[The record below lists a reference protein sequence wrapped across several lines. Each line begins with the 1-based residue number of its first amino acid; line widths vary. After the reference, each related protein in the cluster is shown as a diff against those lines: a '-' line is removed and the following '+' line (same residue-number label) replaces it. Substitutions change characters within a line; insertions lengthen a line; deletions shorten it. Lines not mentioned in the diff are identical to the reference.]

1 MHNAECWSSMPIC
14 IRLMTMCLVFA
25 VRDIVECHSIGCEQ
39 RFETRLCTPQMY
51 NCPHVTKDTPL
62 KITFNCGPSHFCVI
76 FHVVEKACI
85 KHRHLGHGPTPLQ
98 LFWKLKQ
105 SELLKTFHT
114 MYLLFCWWIV
124 IFLYH
129 VAYNDIDNF
138 TNLGCM
144 PYIVLNCR
152 FDDAHKSISWR
163 VFVIKH
169 FNTQNTQNLP
179 EKTAMGWFTSL
190 ATSKYS
196 LEDFWWFL

>member
-51 NCPHVTKDTPL
+51 YCPHVTKDTPL

-114 MYLLFCWWIV
+114 MHLLFCWWIV

-152 FDDAHKSISWR
+152 FDDAHKSILSWR

-169 FNTQNTQNLP
+169 F
-179 EKTAMGWFTSL
+179 
-190 ATSKYS
+190 KYPKHPKS
-196 LEDFWWFL
+196 PRENSDGMIHVIGDVKI